1 MAPFIHVFAAATDA
15 ASRLFNV
22 IDRRSA
28 IDGTAED
35 GDKTARFD
43 TETIYFR
50 NVHFSYPSRPDVPVL
65 QGTSFEIPPKK
76 HTAIVG
82 TSGGGKSTIVAM
94 LERFYDPKEG
104 SISVGSTDFRDLNV
118 RYLRGSIG
126 YVPQEPTLLNRS
138 ILENIA
144 LGLVGSSIPGHAEL
158 TQTLLGPALSDL
170 VKKIQNGASEADA
183 LASSPAPVAE
193 IIRLV
198 KHAASTANALGFIEA
213 LPHGLATSVGTA
225 GNRLSGGQKQRI
237 ALARALVRE
246 PRILLLDEA
255 TAALDSTSEQLIQE
269 TLKSLS
275 DRVTIVSIAHRLAT
289 AKDAANIIV
298 VQKGCVV
305 EQGTH
310 ANLIAKDGVYAGM
323 VRLQN
328 LERVNLSEVS
338 TLQSTDE
345 SSTAIQKTS
354 QSDDSGHLPE
364 KAEATLESH
373 SVEGSTEKGSE
384 KGRKEEEKAK
394 MSAWA
399 TVKYT
404 FPLIRPN
411 LGFILLGFAASAVV
425 GGSYSGEAILF
436 GHTVGNLSPC
446 KGESTIRHT
455 GHLFGLM
462 FFILAI
468 IELCAVVVS
477 GSAFGWA
484 ADKILYRTRV
494 QSLRALLGKSLPWHQ
509 SEGRTPGALVALI
522 TSDAAA
528 LSGLTGTTIGLLFST
543 AVNLVAGI
551 VISHVFAWKIA
562 VVLLATVPV
571 LLFAGVMKLRVQ
583 AQFAERHQ
591 KAFADATAI
600 SSEAV
605 DAIKTVAAFSLEL
618 ETYEVYNRS
627 LQGPYEATLVA
638 IAWGTTWLALA
649 FSISNLVYALA
660 YWWGSRQIAEGRYT
674 QTQFFTVLPA
684 LLFSTQSCG
693 QMFALAPD
701 VSKAKVAAS
710 NIVRLLTDR
719 EHSEEFPDRLPDDG
733 RKDDIEAHPGRT
745 SLEKAPL
752 TPNRGGG
759 IGVELRDVHFSYAS
773 RPDQPVLHGISLKIP
788 AGRFCALVGPS
799 GAGKS
804 TIFSLLERFYRPTSG
819 SVVIDGVDITRQIGT
834 AFRDDIALVPQENVL
849 FQGTVA
855 FNIALGAR
863 PDHEPSQ
870 AEIEE
875 ACKLAHIHDT
885 IKALPDGYQTL
896 CHQDG
901 RQFSGGQRQRLSIA
915 RALVRK
921 PRLLLLDESTSALD
935 VESEKRIQEALA
947 TVAQRGMTVVA
958 IAHRLNTIHRADQ
971 IFLIEDG
978 RCVDQGTHAEL
989 VQRSETYRNSVLH
1002 QTLET

>member
-1 MAPFIHVFAAATDA
+1 MHVFAAATDA

-43 TETIYFR
+43 TETISFR
-50 NVHFSYPSRPDVPVL
+50 DVFFSYPSRPDVPVL
-65 QGTSFEIPPKK
+65 QGISFEIPPNK

-104 SISVGSTDFRDLNV
+104 SIAVGSTDFRDLNV

-144 LGLVGSSIPGHAEL
+144 LGLVGSSAAGHEQL
-158 TQTLLGPALSDL
+158 TETLLGPALSDL
-170 VKKIQNGASEADA
+170 VKKIQKGTSETDA

-193 IIRLV
+193 IVRLV

-213 LPHGLATSVGTA
+213 LPHGLATSVGSA

-255 TAALDSTSEQLIQE
+255 TAALDSTSEQLIQA

-298 VQKGCVV
+298 VQKGRVV

-310 ANLIAKDGVYAGM
+310 AALLAKDGVYAGM

-328 LERVNLSEVS
+328 LERVSLSEVS
-338 TLQSTDE
+338 TLNSADE
-345 SSTAIQKTS
+345 LGNAIQKAS
-354 QSDDSGHLPE
+354 HSGDSARLPE
-364 KAEATLESH
+364 KGEVTLESQ
-373 SVEGSTEKGSE
+373 SVEDSTEKGSE
-384 KGRKEEEKAK
+384 KGKKKEEGKAK

-468 IELCAVVVS
+468 VELCAVVIS

-494 QSLRALLGKSLPWHQ
+494 QSLRALLSKSLQWHQ
-509 SEGRTPGALVALI
+509 SEGRSPGALVALI

-562 VVLLATVPV
+562 IVLLATVPV

-583 AQFAERHQ
+583 AQFSERHQ

-719 EHSEEFPDRLPDDG
+719 EHDEEFPDRLTPDDG
-733 RKDDIEAHPGRT
+733 RKDDIEAHPVR
-745 SLEKAPL
+745 SSMEKAP
-752 TPNRGGG
+752 PAQDRGG

-773 RPDQPVLHGISLKIP
+773 RPDQPVLHGINLKIP
-788 AGRFCALVGPS
+788 AGQFCALVGPS

-819 SVVIDGVDITRQIGT
+819 SVVINGVDITRQTGT

-885 IKALPDGYQTL
+885 IMALPDGYQTL

-915 RALVRK
+915 RALVRR

-947 TVAQRGMTVVA
+947 TVAERGMTVVA

-978 RCVDQGTHAEL
+978 RCVDQGTHTEL